1 MGTYAT
7 LNRTFLALFKG
18 LVIASLVMQA
28 PRLLAADEASAHAV
42 PFSSGTLKP
51 KISVPPL
58 ATDTHHHIYDS
69 RFPVDPKSALRP
81 ADASVADYRL
91 LQKRLGTT
99 RNVIVQPS
107 TYGVDNSGL
116 IQSLKEFGKN
126 TTRGI
131 AVVNSSVG
139 DAELAE
145 LDAAGVIGI
154 RFNLSQPGGAT
165 TPEMVLPLAKR
176 ISPMGWHI
184 QVVATPEQIVENAAI
199 WNQLPCPVVFDHMG
213 HVMDVNHPAMRLIVS
228 LMQHGKAW
236 VKLSGAYILSKV
248 GPPSYSDRAAVASA
262 LIEAAPKQVVWG
274 SDWPHPTSKPDNKP
288 DDALLMDLLATW
300 AKSDEQIRLI
310 LVDNPQRLY
319 GF

>member
-1 MGTYAT
+1 MDIYAN
-7 LNRTFLALFKG
+7 LNRTHLALFKG
-18 LVIASLVMQA
+18 VFIASLMTVTSC
-28 PRLLAADEASAHAV
+28 LSAAEDTAAHAV
-42 PFSSGTLKP
+42 PFSSGTQVP

-107 TYGVDNSGL
+107 TYGVDNRGL
-116 IQSLKEFGKN
+116 IQALKEFGKS

-131 AVVNSSVG
+131 AVVNSSVS

-145 LDAAGVIGI
+145 LDAAGVKGI
-154 RFNLSQPGGAT
+154 RFNLSQPGGAA
-165 TPEMVLPLAKR
+165 TPEMMLPLAKR
-176 ISPMGWHI
+176 IGPMGWHI
-184 QVVATPEQIVENAAI
+184 QVVATPEQIVDNVAI
-199 WNQLPCPVVFDHMG
+199 WHQLPCPVVFDHMG
-213 HVMDVNHPAMRLIVS
+213 HVMDVKHPAMQLIVD
-228 LMQHGKAW
+228 LMQQGKAW

-248 GPPSYSDRAAVASA
+248 GAPSYSDRIDVARTLVS
-262 LIEAAPKQVVWG
+262 AAPMQVVWG
-274 SDWPHPTSKPDNKP
+274 SDWPHPTSRIDNKP
-288 DDALLMDLLATW
+288 DDAILMDLLAVW
-300 AKSDEQIRLI
+300 AGNDALIKQI
-310 LVDNPQRLY
+310 LVNNPQRLY

>member
-1 MGTYAT
+1 MDTYAG
-7 LNRTFLALFKG
+7 LSRTRLALFKG
-18 LVIASLVMQA
+18 LFIASLVTVT
-28 PRLLAADEASAHAV
+28 PPLFAAEEVAAAAV
-42 PFSSGTLKP
+42 PFSSGTQAP

-91 LQKRLGTT
+91 LQKRIGTT

-107 TYGVDNSGL
+107 TYGVDNRGL
-116 IQSLKEFGKN
+116 IQALRELGKSA
-126 TTRGI
+126 TRGI
-131 AVVNSSVG
+131 AVVNSSVS

-145 LDAAGVIGI
+145 LDAAGVKGI
-154 RFNLSQPGGAT
+154 RFNLSQPGGAA
-165 TPEMVLPLAKR
+165 TPAMMLPLAKR
-176 ISPMGWHI
+176 IGPMGWHI

-199 WNQLPCPVVFDHMG
+199 LQQLPCPVVFDHMG
-213 HVMDVNHPAMRLIVS
+213 HVMDVNHPALRLIVD
-228 LMQHGKAW
+228 LMQQGKAW

-248 GPPSYSDRAAVASA
+248 GAPSYSDRAAVARA

-288 DDALLMDLLATW
+288 DDALLLDLLAGW